1 MEARRAR
8 RLRRLK
14 RTLPYMTASATLLLA
29 LCIALQFASL
39 IPLRRFSPFM
49 GSSAKQ
55 PTSMVAKA
63 TATATGTDTPI
74 PFSTP
79 LPEVLPAPVGSLTCL
94 STTMLPTTPIPTPKA
109 SVTPTPAAPAASS
122 VLGFHPCLY
131 SGPDSSSTS
140 SMLQFYL
147 YIPRNYSPSQS
158 YPLVLLLHGVGERIQ
173 AKLTP
178 SQNTAK
184 LLNQEYVDVWGP
196 GYPAGGPSIQDRW
209 PSFVVVPQLI
219 EPDRWVNVLGRT
231 GDYRLFPQPTPSLA
245 MAMIIVQLLQ
255 KTYPNIDPTRRYIT
269 GISMGADGV
278 WDALERW
285 PHYFAAG
292 VPLAGAGDPTQAG
305 VIIHVPVWDFHSK
318 HDNDVPLSSAYDML
332 RAITAKGGHPC
343 FTLVNAP
350 GHTIWP
356 QVYGLTHT
364 YTNPLYPWLFAQR
377 LDTPS
382 PASPACPAFLG

>member
-1 MEARRAR
+1 MLSAGTAITLSHSKHIEIRKGCRSMEARRAR

-147 YIPRNYSPSQS
+147 YIPRNYSPILSPCAAVARRRRTHPGKADAQPKYRQAAQS
-158 YPLVLLLHGVGERIQ
+158 GIRGCLGAWVPSGR
-173 AKLTP
+173 AK
-178 SQNTAK
+178 
-184 LLNQEYVDVWGP
+184 Y
-196 GYPAGGPSIQDRW
+196 
-209 PSFVVVPQLI
+209 
-219 EPDRWVNVLGRT
+219 T
-231 GDYRLFPQPTPSLA
+231 GSLA
-245 MAMIIVQLLQ
+245 EFC
-255 KTYPNIDPTRRYIT
+255 
-269 GISMGADGV
+269 GGS
-278 WDALERW
+278 
-285 PHYFAAG
+285 
-292 VPLAGAGDPTQAG
+292 
-305 VIIHVPVWDFHSK
+305 PVD
-318 HDNDVPLSSAYDML
+318 
-332 RAITAKGGHPC
+332 
-343 FTLVNAP
+343 
-350 GHTIWP
+350 
-356 QVYGLTHT
+356 
-364 YTNPLYPWLFAQR
+364 
-377 LDTPS
+377 
-382 PASPACPAFLG
+382 